1 MSFFAT
7 GLALGYYW
15 VEAVIFLIGILVAN
29 VPEGLLAT
37 VTVSVFI
44 PQSLFCVRVSVSAS
58 IVGTCIKMYN
68 LQLIDSMQF
77 QCVCIVNTNHLLF
90 QDKLFSCDLYTQQQS
105 KDWKVH
111 VLAQFIKPVIQI
123 DLTTL
128 PIISSPYNN
137 ILDEKTLDITKC
149 NTND

>member
-58 IVGTCIKMYN
+58 IVGTCIEMYN

-77 QCVCIVNTNHLLF
+77 QCVCVLL
-90 QDKLFSCDLYTQQQS
+90 
-105 KDWKVH
+105 
-111 VLAQFIKPVIQI
+111 IQI
-123 DLTTL
+123 TYYFRTNYFHV
-128 PIISSPYNN
+128 IYTHNN
-137 ILDEKTLDITKC
+137 RAKTGKSMY
-149 NTND
+149 